1 MHSATGQPGPWGVTF
16 KGAGAAEGRGRLHE
30 RGVAQSG
37 VVRALLGPSCK
48 VVAMSQVVHSVDAAE
63 RSRRLREL
71 AALFLRLG
79 ATAFGGPAAHIA
91 MMEDE
96 VVTRRKWL
104 TPEEFTDTLGIVN
117 VIPGPNSTELA
128 IHIGY
133 ARAGWCGLMVA
144 GVCFIVPA
152 TLIVAAIGRAYIAY
166 GTLPQAQGLLMGVK
180 PVIIAVILQA
190 VWRLARSACK
200 NAALSALGV
209 ACIAASFLGV
219 HELLVLAGA
228 GALGLLLH
236 ALRSPPDAEAGTA
249 VKSIGL
255 PGLGWGLGTT
265 GGTAVAAG
273 TGAAAVAPFSLLA
286 LFLFFVKVGSVL
298 FGSGYVLLAFLK
310 ADLVDRLHWLTEQ
323 QLLDAVAVGQVTPG
337 PIFTTA
343 TFIGFLLGGWSGA
356 AVATVGIFL
365 PAFVFVALAGLV
377 LPRLRA
383 SRWFAPVLDGLNVG
397 SLGLMAAVAV
407 LLAREAVVDWLT
419 LALAVISAV
428 LLLRFKIN
436 SAWLVLGGGAIGLI
450 AVWLR

>member
-1 MHSATGQPGPWGVTF
+1 MLKHSARTPSRTVT
-16 KGAGAAEGRGRLHE
+16 
-30 RGVAQSG
+30 
-37 VVRALLGPSCK
+37 
-48 VVAMSQVVHSVDAAE
+48 AMSDVDLSLNAAE

-117 VIPGPNSTELA
+117 IIPGPNSTELA

-133 ARAGWCGLMVA
+133 ARAGWGGLLVA

-152 TLIVAAIGRAYIAY
+152 TLIVAAIGWAYVAY
-166 GTLPQAQGLLMGVK
+166 GTLPQVQGLLMGVK
-180 PVIIAVILQA
+180 PVIIAVIAQA

-200 NAALSALGV
+200 DAGLIAVGVLSV
-209 ACIAASFLGV
+209 AASMLGV

-228 GALGLLLH
+228 GVLGLVLNMV
-236 ALRSPPDAEAGTA
+236 RRPPVQPGTA
-249 VKSIGL
+249 VKSIGVPGL
-255 PGLGWGLGTT
+255 GLGWGIGAAS
-265 GGTAVAAG
+265 GAAGIAG
-273 TGAAAVAPFSLLA
+273 TGAVIAAPFSPLA

-337 PIFTTA
+337 PVFTTA

-407 LLAREAVVDWLT
+407 LLAREAVVDWMT
-419 LALAVISAV
+419 LALALTSAA
-428 LLLRFKIN
+428 LLLRFRVN
-436 SAWLVLGGGAIGLI
+436 SAWLVLGGGVIGLV
-450 AVWLR
+450 AAWLH